1 MNMKPP
7 DLLSS
12 SRFSIEIHATRG
24 SAGASAAA
32 RAAEILR
39 CALRERGE
47 ARAIVASAPSQDEL
61 LAGLASAPDI
71 DWGKITIFHMDEY
84 EGLPESHPA
93 TFRAYQRRNF
103 LSKITPRVFHGICGE
118 SPDLDAE
125 CARYAALLAEAPID
139 LLCMGIG
146 ENGHIAFNDPPVA
159 DFCDP
164 LDARV
169 VELDEACRRQQV
181 NDGCFP
187 DMESVPARAVTLTCP
202 ALMRA
207 AHAVCIVPGPR
218 KAKAVRDA
226 LLGPVSEACPASILR
241 AHPDAYVYL
250 DTGSA
255 SGLGNLLRSC

>member
-1 MNMKPP
+1 MNTKPP

-12 SRFSIEIHATRG
+12 SRFSIEVHATRE

-61 LAGLASAPDI
+61 LA
-71 DWGKITIFHMDEY
+71 
-84 EGLPESHPA
+84 
-93 TFRAYQRRNF
+93 
-103 LSKITPRVFHGICGE
+103 
-118 SPDLDAE
+118 
-125 CARYAALLAEAPID
+125 
-139 LLCMGIG
+139 
-146 ENGHIAFNDPPVA
+146 
-159 DFCDP
+159 
-164 LDARV
+164 
-169 VELDEACRRQQV
+169 
-181 NDGCFP
+181 DGCFP
-187 DMESVPARAVTLTCP
+187 DMEFVPARAITLTCP